1 MAETILTLKDIRK
14 TFPSPD
20 GERLEI
26 LKAINLEIKRGESV
40 AIVGQSGSG
49 KSTLLGISALLLS
62 PDSGEILYDGENAL
76 DVRDKELSLLRSK
89 KMGFIFQ
96 SSLLLEDFS
105 ALENVA
111 MPLMIQGY
119 DKKESFKRAEE
130 YLSLMDLSSR
140 SSHRPALLSGGERQ
154 RVAIARALA
163 PNPSMIFADE
173 PTGALDEESAKNVEA
188 LLLSA
193 IKEKNLSLLLVTHNL
208 SFARKCDRC
217 LTLKSGVLDE

>member
-76 DVRDKELSLLRSK
+76 DVRGKELSLLRSK

-173 PTGALDEESAKNVEA
+173 PTGALDEESAKNVET

>member
-76 DVRDKELSLLRSK
+76 DVRGKELSLLRSK

>member
-62 PDSGEILYDGENAL
+62 PDSGEILYEGENAL
-76 DVRDKELSLLRSK
+76 DVRGKELSLLRSK

-130 YLSLMDLSSR
+130 YLSLMCLSSR

-173 PTGALDEESAKNVEA
+173 PTGALDEESAKNVET